1 MNKFVNPDGI
11 RAPAGAYTHT
21 VAVPPNAKWVVL
33 SGQVG
38 VTPDGKLL
46 EGAEAQTEQVYKNI
60 LTGLKAHGMG
70 KEDIVKFTVYLTDS
84 RYIPGY
90 RAAREK
96 IIGND
101 CKPTSTLVI
110 IDGLAAPE
118 MLVEIEVWAAKA

>member
-1 MNKFVNPDGI
+1 MNKFVNPEGV

-21 VAVPPNAKWVVL
+21 VAVPPNARWLVI

-38 VTPDGKLL
+38 LTPDGKIL
-46 EGAEAQTEQVYKNI
+46 EGAEAQTEQCYKN
-60 LTGLKAHGMG
+60 LLACLKAHGMG

-84 RYIPGY
+84 RYIPAY
-90 RAAREK
+90 RAARERV
-96 IIGND
+96 IGND

-118 MLVEIEVWAAKA
+118 MLVEIEAWAAKA